1 MQAAPSPST
10 TAASPAPVRSGG
22 LFEIWGDTVNLA
34 HLALSI
40 IIGAA
45 ISLGSYLVA
54 SQYLPSISST
64 PEMGRAYAMLFGL
77 AGCLLAGLIC
87 ARLFAPKREVVVEQ
101 GTDLFWREEVLEAL
115 VAETGSLGKMADLP
129 PEAIQELKALGLY
142 ELFASHENMNAEQMA
157 AEEQAHHEQV
167 LREASHSQ
175 SQPMSGR

>member
-101 GTDLFWREEVLEAL
+101 GTDLVLA
-115 VAETGSLGKMADLP
+115 
-129 PEAIQELKALGLY
+129 
-142 ELFASHENMNAEQMA
+142 
-157 AEEQAHHEQV
+157 
-167 LREASHSQ
+167 
-175 SQPMSGR
+175 GRSA